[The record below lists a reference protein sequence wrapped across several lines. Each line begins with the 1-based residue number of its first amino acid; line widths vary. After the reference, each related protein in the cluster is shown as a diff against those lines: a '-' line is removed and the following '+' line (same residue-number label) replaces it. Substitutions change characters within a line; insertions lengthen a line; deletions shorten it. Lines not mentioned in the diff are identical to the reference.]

1 MRPPLQTR
9 VSLDALPRWS
19 SRRVLTVALVASIL
33 VHALGYAW
41 LPLVEM
47 FTVPAATRFSA
58 TLAPMQ
64 ARPTN
69 TAVTQPS
76 PAPTPRTRS
85 AQSRTQ
91 PTPERPAQIASEAT
105 SGEGSGVPVQM
116 PSAIQDDL
124 ITSSKVAVQANKDE
138 AIVATP
144 RVEDPAPAMNTAV
157 TAEPPRVVSP
167 LPAFA
172 EQISIDYKLTSPITD
187 GFANFRWTRTGEQYE
202 IESSVQATG
211 FLVSAFAG
219 VIHQKSAGEV
229 TEEGLR
235 PRQFFIRRG
244 EGEAETAEFLHAN
257 NALTLKRRNEGR
269 VVPLARGLQDMQ
281 SFLFQLAYLAPRLS
295 NSDERID
302 MMVTNARKVYR
313 YQFQRV
319 GVETLQTRFGP
330 VETIRLISEAAN
342 PEDAYEVWLAPAYQ
356 YLPVKLRYY
365 LGRFRVEQ
373 LATRIGSSGGSGSPG
388 NPGSA
393 AAAAPAASSPLQ

>member
-9 VSLDALPRWS
+9 VGLDALPRWS

-76 PAPTPRTRS
+76 TAPTPRTRS

-91 PTPERPAQIASEAT
+91 PTPGGPAQIASEAT

-116 PSAIQDDL
+116 PSATQDDL

-187 GFANFRWTRTGEQYE
+187 GVANFRWTRTGEQYE